1 MSTEVSEHPHSVTN
15 GCRICREP
23 AASNSA
29 VCDACARGE
38 RNAEE
43 LRAEILKLAASGLS
57 ELDIMRRLS
66 DIRMARFHQQSLA
79 SPATR
84 EELAGLRASFEAFYR
99 LEISQQ
105 ALPDAR
111 VQQ

>member
-1 MSTEVSEHPHSVTN
+1 MQVRDHTHSVGN
-15 GCRICREP
+15 ECRICREP
-23 AASNSA
+23 TADHSV
-29 VCDACARGE
+29 VCDSCARGE
-38 RNAEE
+38 RSAEE

-57 ELDIMRRLS
+57 RLAIMRLLS
-66 DIRMARFHQQSLA
+66 DRRMARFHQQSVRVPA
-79 SPATR
+79 SR

-105 ALPDAR
+105 ALPDAQ

>member
-1 MSTEVSEHPHSVTN
+1 MSCERTHSVPN
-15 GCRICREP
+15 ECRICRGP
-23 AASNSA
+23 AANSSV
-29 VCDACARGE
+29 VCDCCARGE

-57 ELDIMRRLS
+57 EHDIMRRLS
-66 DIRMARFHQQSLA
+66 DIRMARFHQQSIA
-79 SPATR
+79 WPATR

-105 ALPDAR
+105 ALPDTR